1 MEWETDEKQEKG
13 KEGQKVN
20 SFWTS
25 GLETNFAKD
34 QLSKSSIAK
43 KTSCLRKSSIVKKT
57 RCLSVKSRFINL
69 HHKENWEKN
78 CESGPIDDY

>member
-43 KTSCLRKSSIVKKT
+43 KTSCQKDQ
-57 RCLSVKSRFINL
+57 LST
-69 HHKENWEKN
+69 
-78 CESGPIDDY
+78 